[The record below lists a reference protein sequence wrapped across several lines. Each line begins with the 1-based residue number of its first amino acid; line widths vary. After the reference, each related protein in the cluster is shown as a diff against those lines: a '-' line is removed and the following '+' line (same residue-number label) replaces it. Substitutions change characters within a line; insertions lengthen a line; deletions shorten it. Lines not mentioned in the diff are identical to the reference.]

1 MNTSF
6 TLDAKYLDIL
16 APLSDAELGQLTR
29 ALLVYAKD
37 RSQPSFSD
45 RALLIA
51 FRFISAD
58 IDRSSQLREA
68 RSRRNRENARKRW
81 SKRPDSKAP
90 SAPHTQP
97 EPVAAAA
104 SATDAANADTAPHQP
119 AVNCDKLIAY
129 WNSRIDDTGSAM
141 RKINKV
147 TPQRRSLLAARMNEY
162 GGGTSVLRDAF
173 ERAFRSPW
181 LNGKN
186 KNRWVADFN
195 WILMPANFSRVLE
208 GTFDSR
214 DAATPQPSVT
224 LPPAPEVSPE
234 ERKRREADAKAAREQ
249 RLQQRRRDS
258 LLSAIKAARR
268 NPNGTAAK
276 VVARA
281 KADGTLSSLGL
292 DSLVNSAPSLKLPA

>member
-29 ALLVYAKD
+29 ALLLYAKD

-58 IDRSSQLREA
+58 IDHAAQLREA
-68 RSRRNRENARKRW
+68 RCQRNRENARKRW
-81 SKRPDSKAP
+81 AKRPEPKAP
-90 SAPHTQP
+90 KSAPAQTARP
-97 EPVAAAA
+97 EPEPAGPAPEAATGHA
-104 SATDAANADTAPHQP
+104 

-129 WNSRIDDTGSAM
+129 WNSRIDATHSAM
-141 RKINKV
+141 PKINSI
-147 TPQRRSLLAARMNEY
+147 TSQRRSLLNARLNEY
-162 GGGTSVLRDAF
+162 GGSTATLRDAF

-195 WILMPANFSRVLE
+195 WILQPANFSRVLE

-214 DAATPQPSVT
+214 DAAVPQPSAP
-224 LPPAPEVSPE
+224 LPPVPEISPE
-234 ERKRREADAKAAREQ
+234 ERRRREAEAKDARDQ
-249 RLQQRRRDS
+249 RLQQSRRDT
-258 LLSAIKAARR
+258 LLSAIKAAKR

-276 VVARA
+276 VVAQA
-281 KADGTLSSLGL
+281 LADGTLSSLGL
-292 DSLVNSAPSLKLPA
+292 DFLVKSDPDLKIPA

>member
-29 ALLVYAKD
+29 ALLLYAKD

-58 IDRSSQLREA
+58 IDHAAQLREA
-68 RSRRNRENARKRW
+68 RSQRNRENARKRW
-81 SKRPDSKAP
+81 SKHHRPKAP
-90 SAPHTQP
+90 NAPQP
-97 EPVAAAA
+97 EPAPADATNAEAA
-104 SATDAANADTAPHQP
+104 TRHTA
-119 AVNCDKLIAY
+119 VDCDKLIAY
-129 WNSRIDDTGSAM
+129 WNSRVDATGSAM
-141 RKINKV
+141 RKINKI
-147 TPQRRSLLAARMNEY
+147 TPQRRSLLAARLNEY
-162 GGGTSVLRDAF
+162 GGSTAALRDAF

-195 WILMPANFSRVLE
+195 WILQPANFSRVLE

-214 DAATPQPSVT
+214 DTAVPQPSAP
-224 LPPAPEVSPE
+224 LPPVTDVSPE
-234 ERKRREADAKAAREQ
+234 ERKRREAESKAAREQ
-249 RLQQRRRDS
+249 RKQQSRRDT

-276 VVARA
+276 VVAQA
-281 KADGTLSSLGL
+281 LADGTLSSLGL
-292 DSLVNSAPSLKLPA
+292 DFLVKSDPDLKIPA

>member
-29 ALLVYAKD
+29 ALLLYAKD

-58 IDRSSQLREA
+58 IDSAAQLREA
-68 RSRRNRENARKRW
+68 RCQRNRENARKRW
-81 SKRPDSKAP
+81 AKHHRPEAAKTP
-90 SAPHTQP
+90 QP
-97 EPVAAAA
+97 DPVAV
-104 SATDAANADTAPHQP
+104 AANTASTEAATHHA
-119 AVNCDKLIAY
+119 AVDCDKLIAY
-129 WNSRIDDTGSAM
+129 WNSRIDATRSAM
-141 RKINKV
+141 RKINKI

-162 GGGTSVLRDAF
+162 GGSTAALRDAF

-186 KNRWVADFN
+186 KSNWVADFN
-195 WILMPANFSRVLE
+195 WILQPANFSRVLE
-208 GTFDSR
+208 GTFDQR
-214 DAATPQPSVT
+214 DAAVLQPSAP
-224 LPPAPEVSPE
+224 LPPIPEMSPE
-234 ERKRREADAKAAREQ
+234 ERRLREAEAKDAREQ
-249 RLQQRRRDS
+249 RLQQSRRDT
-258 LLSAIKAARR
+258 LLSAIKAAKR

-276 VVARA
+276 VVAQA
-281 KADGTLSSLGL
+281 LADGTLSSLGL
-292 DSLVNSAPSLKLPA
+292 DFLVKSDPDLKIPA